1 MHNEEQKLCFM
12 QSWSR
17 IHAKTINKIDKHANL
32 TTIYPNLGESS
43 IMEAWGSIICEKFDI
58 IPMLHKTYYHT
69 KKNIEE
75 KTREY
80 AIYGGS
86 NKPTTEKH
94 MNAQTF

>member
-58 IPMLHKTYYHT
+58 IPMLHMWPSFLYNVSHHKFLPYETT
-69 KKNIEE
+69 NVINI
-75 KTREY
+75 
-80 AIYGGS
+80 
-86 NKPTTEKH
+86 
-94 MNAQTF
+94 

>member
-1 MHNEEQKLCFM
+1 
-12 QSWSR
+12 
-17 IHAKTINKIDKHANL
+17 
-32 TTIYPNLGESS
+32 
-43 IMEAWGSIICEKFDI
+43 MEAWGSIICEKFDI

>member
-1 MHNEEQKLCFM
+1 MVCNWQAHF
-12 QSWSR
+12 
-17 IHAKTINKIDKHANL
+17 
-32 TTIYPNLGESS
+32 YY
-43 IMEAWGSIICEKFDI
+43 I